1 MAEINNAT
9 AGKRRSLRVD
19 LTPMVDLGFLLISF
33 FIFTTTLS
41 AMKEVRFYL
50 PADGPPVTYGAS
62 TSLTLVPAA
71 NNRVW
76 YFDGTLDEA
85 KANNRIKQTGY
96 ALNNGIGDIIRAKQK
111 QLEPLGKKKELS
123 VLICP
128 SAASSYGNIVDLMD
142 EMLINKV
149 SKYAVSDDTHLLA
162 ALDPYL
168 TKN

>member
-9 AGKRRSLRVD
+9 AGKRRPLRVD

-33 FIFTTTLS
+33 FIFTTTLTEV
-41 AMKEVRFYL
+41 KEARFYL

-62 TSLTLVPAA
+62 TSLTVIPAA

-76 YFDGTLDEA
+76 YFDGTFDDA
-85 KANNRIKQTGY
+85 KANNRIQQTGY

-123 VLICP
+123 ILICP
-128 SAASSYGNIVDLMD
+128 SKNSSYGNIVDLMD

-149 SKYAVSDDTHLLA
+149 SKYAVADDKNLLD
-162 ALDPYL
+162 ALSPYL
-168 TKN
+168 SKN